1 MKLRKNKFNL
11 KIIIMS
17 LVKKNNS
24 VAFPAFLDEF
34 LKPDWFGGMEKL
46 NVTVPAVNIKETE
59 KDFTVELAVPGKKK
73 DDFKI
78 EVNNDILTISS
89 EAKTEKEDRA
99 DDGKYTRREFS
110 YSSFKRSF
118 TMPETVD
125 EDKIKASYEDG
136 VLRLALP
143 KKEEAMPKPKK
154 LIDIA

>member
-1 MKLRKNKFNL
+1 
-11 KIIIMS
+11 MS

-46 NVTVPAVNIKETE
+46 EKFNVTVPAVNIKETE
-59 KDFTVELAVPGKKK
+59 TDFTVELAVPGKKK
-73 DDFKI
+73 DDFNV
-78 EVNNDILTISS
+78 EVNNDVLTISS
-89 EAKTEKEDRA
+89 ETKTENEEKA
-99 DDGKYTRREFS
+99 NDGKYTRREFS

-118 TMPETVD
+118 TLPETVD

-143 KKEEAMPKPKK
+143 KKEEALPKPKK
-154 LIDIA
+154 LIEIA

>member
-1 MKLRKNKFNL
+1 
-11 KIIIMS
+11 MS

-24 VAFPAFLDEF
+24 AAFPAFLDEF
-34 LKPDWFGGMEKL
+34 LKPDWFGGIERLEKF
-46 NVTVPAVNIKETE
+46 NATVPAVNIRETE

-73 DDFKI
+73 DDFKV

-89 EAKTEKEDRA
+89 EAQTEKEEVA
-99 DDGKYTRREFS
+99 EDGKYTRREFS
-110 YSSFKRSF
+110 YSAFKRSF
-118 TMPETVD
+118 TLPETVD

-143 KKEEAMPKPKK
+143 KKEEALPKPKK

>member
-1 MKLRKNKFNL
+1 
-11 KIIIMS
+11 MS

-46 NVTVPAVNIKETE
+46 EKLNVTVPAVNIKETE
-59 KDFTVELAVPGKKK
+59 TDFTIELAVPGKKK
-73 DDFKI
+73 DDFNV
-78 EVNNDILTISS
+78 EVNNDVLTISS
-89 EAKTEKEDRA
+89 EAKTENEERT

-118 TMPETVD
+118 TLPETVD
-125 EDKIKASYEDG
+125 EEKIKASYEDG

-143 KKEEAMPKPKK
+143 KKEEALPKPKK
-154 LIDIA
+154 LIEIV